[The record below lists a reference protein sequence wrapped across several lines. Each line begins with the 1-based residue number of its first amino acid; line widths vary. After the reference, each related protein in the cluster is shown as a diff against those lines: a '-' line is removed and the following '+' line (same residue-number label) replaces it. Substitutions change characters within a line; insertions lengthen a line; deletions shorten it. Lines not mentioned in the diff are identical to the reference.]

1 MKKLLSALVIVVLL
15 TGVAVTAASAQFTTT
30 TSFQVQNLSS
40 SATANIQILFYDST
54 GNVVSGAT
62 INDTIT
68 ASQSKLYY
76 QGTTVGLPS
85 PFNGSV
91 VISSDQPVAA
101 IGVTKTANAA
111 GTQQYQGTYSGFSA
125 GADKFYAPVVMKAFY
140 GYTTEISVQ
149 NAGSANCDVT
159 ITYLVGGYTDTY
171 TGLKPGQVHRFDNA
185 STPSM
190 PSGFIGSGTI
200 SASAGGSIIAVVN
213 QNYAAGLQ
221 QQTYNGFAATDAGTT
236 LYTPVVMKTFYG
248 FNTSVSVQNID
259 DATSA
264 TVTIYFSNGTSQTTP
279 TPLAPKAGYVF
290 TQGNNAALP
299 SSWLGSARLVS
310 SSSAKII
317 AVVNQQNTTSG
328 KASSYNAMANPSTRY
343 VGPNVMKGFYG
354 FNTSVQIMN
363 VGAAASTFTAT
374 FSNGT
379 SQTSTSRNQY
389 ETYLFTQ
396 GNNAS
401 LPSSWTGSVVI
412 TSASGTQQ
420 FVVIVNQEGPNG
432 VGDTG
437 MSYNAIPSP

>member
-1 MKKLLSALVIVVLL
+1 MKKVLSAIVMMVLL
-15 TGVAVTAASAQFTTT
+15 AGLTATAASAQLTTT

-125 GADKFYAPVVMKAFY
+125 GADKFYVPVVMKAFY
-140 GYTTEISVQ
+140 NYTTEISIQ
-149 NAGSANCDVT
+149 NAGSANVDVSIAYT
-159 ITYLVGGYTDTY
+159 GGYSDSH
-171 TGLKPGQVHRFDNA
+171 TGLKPGQVYRFNNA

-190 PSGFIGSGTI
+190 PNGYIGAGTVTASSGGTVV
-200 SASAGGSIIAVVN
+200 AVVN
-213 QNYAAGLQ
+213 QNYVSGLQ
-221 QQTYNGFAATDAGTT
+221 QQTYNGFAAADSGTT
-236 LYTPVVMKTFYG
+236 IYAPVVMKSFYG

-264 TVTIYFSNGTSQTTP
+264 TVTIYFSNGTSQTSP
-279 TPLAPKAGYVF
+279 SLAHGAGYVF
-290 TQGNNAALP
+290 TQQNNGDLP
-299 SSWLGSARLVS
+299 AGFIGSARLVS

-343 VGPNVMKGFYG
+343 VGPNVMKSFYG
-354 FNTSVQIMN
+354 FNTSVQVMN
-363 VGAAASTFTAT
+363 VGASASTFTAT

-379 SQTSTSRNQY
+379 SQTSPSIAQY
-389 ETYLFTQ
+389 GTYLFTQ
-396 GNNAS
+396 GNNVS
-401 LPSSWTGSVVI
+401 LPSSWTGSVVVA
-412 TSASGTQQ
+412 SASGTQQ

-432 VGDTG
+432 VGDTS